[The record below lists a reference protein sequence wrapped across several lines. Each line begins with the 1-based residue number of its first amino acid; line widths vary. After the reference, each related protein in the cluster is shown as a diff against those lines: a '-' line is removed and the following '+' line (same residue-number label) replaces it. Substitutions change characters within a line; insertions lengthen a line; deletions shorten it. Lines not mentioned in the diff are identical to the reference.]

1 MLSCDPLAMGFV
13 KSLARP
19 GGNVTGVSCMSVE
32 LGPKRVE
39 IFKEA
44 VPQVSNIAII
54 YNDENVS
61 KPYDAKSAIDGAQK
75 LGLKAFGREVREITD
90 IEPAFSSAAAEGA
103 NGVIVLSEAFT
114 LIHRQLITDL
124 ALKYRLPDMH
134 VYREFVD
141 AGGLMSYGPN
151 VQDML
156 RQLARH
162 LAHVLR
168 GERAGELPVEQP
180 TTFDY
185 VINMKRAKSLHLT
198 IPSISLAQTTA
209 VIQ

>member
-1 MLSCDPLAMGFV
+1 MGFV
-13 KSLARP
+13 KSLAHP

-32 LGPKRVE
+32 LGPKRVGL
-39 IFKEA
+39 FKEA

-54 YNDENVS
+54 YNGENVS
-61 KPYDAKSAIDGAQK
+61 KSYDAKSSIAGSQK
-75 LGLKAFGREVREITD
+75 LGFKAFSREVREITE
-90 IEPAFSSAAAEGA
+90 IEPAFSLAAAEGA
-103 NGVIVLSEAFT
+103 NGVIVLSETFA
-114 LIHRQLITDL
+114 LIRRQLITDL

-134 VYREFVD
+134 VYRDFVD

-151 VQDML
+151 VQNML

-168 GERAGELPVEQP
+168 GERPGDLPVEQP

-185 VINMKRAKSLHLT
+185 VINLKRAESLDLT
-198 IPSISLAQTTA
+198 IPSISLAQATA
-209 VIQ
+209 VIE